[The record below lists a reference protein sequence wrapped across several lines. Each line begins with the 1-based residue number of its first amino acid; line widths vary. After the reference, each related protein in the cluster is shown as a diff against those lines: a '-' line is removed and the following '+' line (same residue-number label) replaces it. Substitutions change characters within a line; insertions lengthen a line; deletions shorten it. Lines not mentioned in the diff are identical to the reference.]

1 VVQDHV
7 GAASRYLGTAANRK
21 PNWMLASKTDDR
33 ARANLKVYGSCWT
46 KTVFD
51 DALRV
56 HRAVRTR
63 NGTAVIEEAGMDVAV
78 LGMGRMGRALA
89 GRLLE
94 GGHRVAVWN
103 RSKGKAGEIV
113 SAGAREADSVADAVD
128 GVDVALTMLAN
139 DDAVRAVALGELR
152 PSIGAKSIYVDCST
166 VSPKLSGE
174 LAETFPARFLAMPV
188 VGSPVAVRAGQAV
201 FLAGGNGGVVER
213 LGPVLS
219 SLSETVR
226 RYDTAPLAIT
236 TKLATNLL
244 LLSEVVALAES
255 FAVGRAGGLSDD
267 QLRDLLGTSPL
278 LAPGLKNRFE
288 DVLTGSQEGWWTT
301 VLGAKDAG
309 LALDIARG
317 ADVELPAAQGVP
329 KVGLRHLTWCSV
341 CSALKA

>member
-1 VVQDHV
+1 
-7 GAASRYLGTAANRK
+7 
-21 PNWMLASKTDDR
+21 ML
-33 ARANLKVYGSCWT
+33 
-46 KTVFD
+46 D
-51 DALRV
+51 DAVRV
-56 HRAVRTR
+56 HRAVQTR
-63 NGTAVIEEAGMDVAV
+63 NGMAVIEEAGMDVAV

-89 GRLLE
+89 ARLLE

-103 RSKGKAGEIV
+103 RSQGKAGEVV
-113 SAGAREADSVADAVD
+113 SAGAREAQNVADAVD
-128 GVDVALTMLAN
+128 GVDVALTILAN

-152 PSIGAKSIYVDCST
+152 SSIGAKSIYVDCST

-188 VGSPVAVRAGQAV
+188 VGSPAAVRAGQAV
-201 FLAGGNGGVVER
+201 FLAGGNAGVVDR
-213 LGPVLS
+213 LQPLLS

-236 TKLATNLL
+236 AKLATNLL

-255 FAVGRAGGLSDD
+255 FAVGRSGGLSNE
-267 QLRDLLGTSPL
+267 QLRDLLGTSPIV
-278 LAPGLKNRFE
+278 APGLKNRFE

-317 ADVELPAAQGVP
+317 ADVELPAAQVVQRLYE
-329 KVGLRHLTWCSV
+329 KAAASGLDDADIATVTELYRGQVRTVLR
-341 CSALKA
+341 